1 MFYEA
6 NVSAVKTHYTLQ
18 ARDDFIHVELETGF
32 QISLASMQALWAAVR
47 PLCEQRQT
55 RRVLVE
61 GEYPTRKMRLI
72 DAHDHGKL
80 IAALKPHVMRI
91 AFCLYQ
97 YQPDE
102 LSKLFTLTAN
112 RRDRVVRF
120 FVDLDDAFK
129 WLQG

>member
-1 MFYEA
+1 MK
-6 NVSAVKTHYTLQ
+6 SIIVKKNFTLHS
-18 ARDDFIHVELETGF
+18 RENYIHVELEIGF
-32 QISLASMQALWAAVR
+32 QISLASMQALWSAVR
-47 PLCEQRQT
+47 PLCEQRHT

-61 GEYPTRKMRLI
+61 GEYPTRKMRMI

>member
-1 MFYEA
+1 MGNGFA
-6 NVSAVKTHYTLQ
+6 LHP
-18 ARDDFIHVELETGF
+18 RDDFIHVELETGF
-32 QISLASMQALWAAVR
+32 EISLPSMLRLWAAVR

-55 RRVLVE
+55 RRVLIE
-61 GEYPTRKMRLI
+61 GESPTRKMRVI

-80 IAALKPHVMRI
+80 IAALKPHVFRI

-102 LSKLFTLTAN
+102 LSKLFALTAN

-120 FVDLDDAFK
+120 FEDIDEAFK